1 MEFLG
6 QFPLIPE
13 ILGYRISHRVRT
25 RVPGSV
31 QTTTTFGHQRISE
44 TSSRLAPRFRRSLRV
59 VTVSFLGRRHL
70 SKSPCRDLNIVG
82 NMQRHHGGA
91 DRDRLGHTPSSI
103 THQPLSISFDDLL
116 GSAHHPI
123 SNAVARDGVGGHC
136 DDGYRSHLGEG
147 VAGFTRTW
155 RRVLLPPTW
164 GRSGYRLERLEHVAQ
179 CGIHLG
185 DSSDGR
191 WSDGLRWPVAPA
203 CFQTVDNPIRAVPR
217 RGHDHHARNSG
228 HPMNRGKR
236 NGYSL
241 RDLKSGD
248 SRAWS
253 WLVAEFSGK
262 IVGYATRMGARDPEE
277 VMSATLETVATR
289 IADFEGNESQMR
301 SFIFSIAHARIV
313 DDLRKATRR
322 SEVSIENT
330 LTLLEADEP
339 NEDTFSDPD
348 LLNALSRLP
357 EDQRRMLELRYVVG
371 LSTKETADAIAKS
384 EVATRVG
391 LSRAFARLKELLVD
405 DLRSSS
411 EEVLS

>member
-13 ILGYRISHRVRT
+13 ILGYRISNRVRT

-44 TSSRLAPRFRRSLRV
+44 TSSRLAPRFWRSLRV

-70 SKSPCRDLNIVG
+70 SESTCRDLNSVG

-179 CGIHLG
+179 
-185 DSSDGR
+185 
-191 WSDGLRWPVAPA
+191 
-203 CFQTVDNPIRAVPR
+203 
-217 RGHDHHARNSG
+217 
-228 HPMNRGKR
+228 
-236 NGYSL
+236 
-241 RDLKSGD
+241 
-248 SRAWS
+248 
-253 WLVAEFSGK
+253 
-262 IVGYATRMGARDPEE
+262 
-277 VMSATLETVATR
+277 
-289 IADFEGNESQMR
+289 
-301 SFIFSIAHARIV
+301 
-313 DDLRKATRR
+313 
-322 SEVSIENT
+322 
-330 LTLLEADEP
+330 
-339 NEDTFSDPD
+339 
-348 LLNALSRLP
+348 
-357 EDQRRMLELRYVVG
+357 
-371 LSTKETADAIAKS
+371 
-384 EVATRVG
+384 
-391 LSRAFARLKELLVD
+391 
-405 DLRSSS
+405 
-411 EEVLS
+411 